1 MRILLVVLFGLFLWS
16 CSPSSKPDERVPDE
30 TGQAIA
36 IEDFT
41 LASLAG
47 DWHMVTQQDNEWVLF
62 YPCDADNT
70 MVSIQGDSIM
80 IGWGQDATLGKIE
93 SWSTSKGSLSLVVN
107 DSYSINTYRVE
118 KTDDGLTQWWLWED
132 AEGPAYFI
140 SGKDIASYPV
150 IKQPCKECW
159 EDCDDKVSH

>member
-1 MRILLVVLFGLFLWS
+1 MRTLIFLLAFIIGA
-16 CSPSSKPDERVPDE
+16 CSPSPKSEDESVAE
-30 TGQAIA
+30 VEATNSSN
-36 IEDFT
+36 DFT
-41 LASLAG
+41 LASLSG
-47 DWHMVTQQDNEWVLF
+47 DWHMVTQQNNEWVLF

-70 MVSIQGDSIM
+70 MVSIQADSIM

-93 SWSTSKGSLSLVVN
+93 SWSTSNGSLALVVN

-118 KTDDGLTQWWLWED
+118 KTEDGLTQWWLWED
-132 AEGPAYFI
+132 AEGPSYFI

-159 EDCDDKVSH
+159 EDCDDEVGN

>member
-1 MRILLVVLFGLFLWS
+1 MRILIFLLAFIIGA
-16 CSPSSKPDERVPDE
+16 CSPSTKPENENVGEEKATDSSN
-30 TGQAIA
+30 
-36 IEDFT
+36 DFT
-41 LASLAG
+41 LATLAG

-70 MVSIQGDSIM
+70 MVSINADSIM

-93 SWSTSKGSLSLVVN
+93 SWSASNGSLALVVN

-132 AEGPAYFI
+132 AEGPSYFI
-140 SGKDIASYPV
+140 SGNDINTYPV

-159 EDCDDKVSH
+159 EDCEEEEN

>member
-1 MRILLVVLFGLFLWS
+1 MRILIFLLAFIIGA
-16 CSPSSKPDERVPDE
+16 CSPSPKPENESVGEEKATDSSN
-30 TGQAIA
+30 
-36 IEDFT
+36 DFT

-70 MVSIQGDSIM
+70 MVSINADSIM

-93 SWSTSKGSLSLVVN
+93 SWSASNGSLALVVN

-132 AEGPAYFI
+132 AEGPSYFI
-140 SGKDIASYPV
+140 SGNDINY
-150 IKQPCKECW
+150 
-159 EDCDDKVSH
+159 VSRD